1 MRITDVIFNKVM
13 RDVIELCMQELNI
26 NKLPNIEFI
35 DNKSCISGEQPSFG
49 VFNNNT
55 IQIVVKNRHI
65 LDSARTLCHELVH
78 WKQRLN
84 GEELDGSDG
93 SSIENEANAIA
104 GIILRR
110 FGKQHPDCFD
120 YS

>member
-1 MRITDVIFNKVM
+1 MKINDVIFNNAIS
-13 RDVIELCMQELNI
+13 DALHICADELGLTEF
-26 NKLPNIEFI
+26 PNIQFI
-35 DNKSCISGEQPSFG
+35 DDESCISGEQPSFG
-49 VFNNNT
+49 MFDGGS
-55 IQIVVKNRHI
+55 IIVISKGRHLI
-65 LDSARTLCHELVH
+65 DIIRTLCHELVH